1 MKFIFLL
8 KSIISDWFTVH
19 IKYTVVV
26 LATMVLSVLAM
37 FFISTKVAS
46 EKLED
51 TYKLNWYSANY
62 SVSLSDS
69 GYCSPCKYVTK
80 ELLDRYLEADLPPL
94 YRYWHNE
101 LDDFYDC
108 TVTYT
113 KKNGK
118 PLANSS
124 FGLTFSFSQFDA
136 MLAFDETQKKY
147 EDLIQTEYEFD
158 IVSGRYFTE
167 EELQSHKPVIIAPGD
182 SGLKVGDFIECA
194 GYQLEVIGIARRA
207 YGTWYGEDYGIVPF
221 WLADE
226 CIHNYQGQRDLEA
239 IDDSSVVFVLPDF
252 DIGVRLTYLTYE
264 HPLTFFER
272 QRLVKALDVDYDEL
286 FLGYEDELDYQMNT
300 YKMLA
305 LAQCGVFGVFCVIT
319 IVFVMW
325 CLCEKNIHTMR
336 IFRLYGATSIQIV
349 AVIFSLIM
357 ILSFI
362 AAAVS
367 FLICPTTLKL
377 YQSINNVYQWRF
389 SNYFIA
395 IIIMFLA
402 NIIAAI
408 PSVIITLK
416 KAPAKK

>member
-46 EKLED
+46 ESLED
-51 TYKLNWYSANY
+51 TFMLDWYSASY
-62 SVSLSDS
+62 SVRLSDS
-69 GYCSPCKYVTK
+69 EYYSTHQFVTK

-94 YRYWHNE
+94 YRYWHDE
-101 LDDFYDC
+101 LDDFYGC
-108 TVTYT
+108 YVTYT
-113 KKNGK
+113 AKNGK
-118 PLANSS
+118 PVTQLRNDLLFP
-124 FGLTFSFSQFDA
+124 FGEFKA
-136 MLAFDETQKKY
+136 ILAFDETQKKY

-167 EELQSHKPVIIAPGD
+167 EELQSHKPVIIAPDD

-194 GYQLEVIGIARRA
+194 GYQLEVIGIARKK
-207 YGTWYGEDYGIVPF
+207 YHSIYWHECGIVPF

-226 CIHNYQGQRDLEA
+226 CLHNYLGPRNMDA
-239 IDDSSVVFVLPDF
+239 HDNPSMTFGMPSF
-252 DIGVRLTYLTYE
+252 DIEVRLTYLTYE

-286 FLGYEDELDYQMNT
+286 FLGYEDELDYQINT

-336 IFRLYGATSIQIV
+336 IFRLYGATSKQIV